1 MKHIVKIESTLI
13 ASGMKQIAG
22 VDEAGRGPCAGPLVI
37 AAVILKDPFAKEL
50 SKVRDSKELAEK
62 VREELFD
69 VIIEQALSY
78 SIIDISVDE
87 IDKFGL
93 HKSNLEGM
101 RRAINSLDI
110 APDYVL
116 TDGYPIEGL
125 AIPNLAV
132 WKGDQVAISISAASI
147 LAKVYRDRVMIKL
160 DAQYPGYGLAKHKGY
175 ITAAHTKA
183 LGELGVSE
191 IHRKSFANVAALI
204 NNSKNST
211 SKSDS

>member
-1 MKHIVKIESTLI
+1 MKYIESTLI
-13 ASGMKQIAG
+13 ASGIKQIAG

-37 AAVILKDPFAKEL
+37 AAVILKDPFAEEL
-50 SKVRDSKELAEK
+50 SKVRDSKELSEK

-69 VIIEQALSY
+69 VVIEQALSY
-78 SIIDISVDE
+78 SIIDISVEE

-160 DAQYPGYGLAKHKGY
+160 DAKYPGYGLAKHKGY
-175 ITAAHTKA
+175 ITAVHTKA

-191 IHRKSFANVAALI
+191 IHRKSFANIAALM
-204 NNSKNST
+204 NR
-211 SKSDS
+211 

>member
-1 MKHIVKIESTLI
+1 MKHIESTLI
-13 ASGMKQIAG
+13 ASGLKQIAG

-37 AAVILKDPFAKEL
+37 AAVILKNPFAKEL
-50 SKVRDSKELAEK
+50 SKVRDSKELSEK

-69 VIIEQALSY
+69 VVIEQALSY
-78 SIIDISVDE
+78 SIIDISVEE

>member
-1 MKHIVKIESTLI
+1 MKQIVKIESTLI

-50 SKVRDSKELAEK
+50 SKVRDSKELSEK
-62 VREELFD
+62 VREELYD
-69 VIIEQALSY
+69 VVIEQALSY
-78 SIIDISVDE
+78 SIIDISVEE

-160 DAQYPGYGLAKHKGY
+160 DAKYPGYGLAKHKGY

-191 IHRKSFANVAALI
+191 IHRKSFVNIAALM
-204 NNSKNST
+204 NRT
-211 SKSDS
+211 